1 MAGALLEALRHG
13 NVERFTFLGT
23 GDEALF
29 QGGKMIYATDSG
41 LDYSK
46 ADLHETVKAP
56 PHLVLFGAG
65 HVGKA
70 LYDIAALQDMAV
82 TVLDDRKELLTAERF
97 PKAERICAAF
107 EELLSREYGII
118 SPYFIIFTH
127 GHAADNECLRYALRH
142 PSPYIGMIGSKA
154 KSQRALEMM
163 RAEGF
168 EEERIKAVHT
178 PIGLSIGAETPE
190 EIAISI
196 MAEIISVFRKEAN
209 AVIADIDL
217 LRLEAE
223 KGGISVRIVSKAGS
237 APRAIGTEMLVTE
250 ECTAGTIGGGAIELE
265 AIKEARRMLKD
276 GRRYLLCHH
285 DLSPD
290 GDIGMVCGGN
300 ETLLFRAI

>member
-29 QGGKMIYATDSG
+29 QGGRMIYATDSG
-41 LDYSK
+41 FDYSK

-168 EEERIKAVHT
+168 EEERIKTVHT